1 MASSS
6 HAGAIR
12 IVVKAAEG
20 FAEKVVRKL
29 ALDIVANLV
38 AAPSEGGTPV
48 DTGWARANWLPRV
61 GSPATGTVGSPTSVT
76 RSAQQAGL
84 QQVATWKMGAG
95 KVWITNAVPYIGRL
109 NAGWSKQAP
118 AGFVQAAIRRAVA
131 ELRA

>member
-1 MASSS
+1 VASSS

-48 DTGWARANWLPRV
+48 DTGWARAN
-61 GSPATGTVGSPTSVT
+61 
-76 RSAQQAGL
+76 
-84 QQVATWKMGAG
+84 
-95 KVWITNAVPYIGRL
+95 
-109 NAGWSKQAP
+109 
-118 AGFVQAAIRRAVA
+118 
-131 ELRA
+131 